1 VVTGQPYP
9 PTHFEHPSIAAA
21 GKHPSRPESNGV
33 SGLFSEIAADASPRG
48 TEVGM
53 WARRALLTLFAVV
66 AALGLVNLF
75 GQHTSEGT
83 TSSAAATLRLTSPAA
98 VRGGLFF
105 QSRVEVRAA
114 QAIDHPRFVLERG
127 WLEGMQVNSIE
138 PSPVGEGSRDGRLV
152 LSYDGLKAGDRLVV
166 WFQFEVNP
174 TNIGHRSYAVELDD
188 GETPIARVRRHMTV
202 YP

>member
-1 VVTGQPYP
+1 VT
-9 PTHFEHPSIAAA
+9 
-21 GKHPSRPESNGV
+21 
-33 SGLFSEIAADASPRG
+33 GLFSEIAADTSPRG
-48 TEVGM
+48 VEVGM
-53 WARRALLTLFAVV
+53 WARRALLVLFAVV

-75 GQHTSEGT
+75 GQHTSDRT
-83 TSSAAATLRLTSPAA
+83 ASSPAATVRLTSPSA

-105 QSRVEVRAA
+105 QSRVDVRAA
-114 QAIDHPRFVLERG
+114 RAIDHPRFVLERG

-138 PSPVGEGSRDGRLV
+138 PSPVGEASRDGRLV

-174 TNIGHRSYAVELDD
+174 TNTGHRSYGVELDD
-188 GETPIARVRRHMTV
+188 GETPIARVQRHMTV